1 MVHRPRVNWTLDHF
15 IKQTPLSFTPK
26 KFFNNVL
33 HEHHVLV
40 QVLPVTVHLK
50 VSKMTS
56 PFWAG
61 LVNGA
66 CDLMHYPGGV
76 SYSVENV
83 EVGALENF
91 GLKLS
96 IQKV

>member
-50 VSKMTS
+50 VSKMTY

-61 LVNGA
+61 LVN
-66 CDLMHYPGGV
+66 
-76 SYSVENV
+76 SVENV
-83 EVGALENF
+83 EVGAVENF